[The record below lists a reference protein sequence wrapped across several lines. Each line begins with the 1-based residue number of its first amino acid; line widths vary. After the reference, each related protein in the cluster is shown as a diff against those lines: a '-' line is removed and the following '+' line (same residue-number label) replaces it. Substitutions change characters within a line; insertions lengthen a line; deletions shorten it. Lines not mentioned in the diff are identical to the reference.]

1 MTKQLLNSQGI
12 SAKVIELNQVDNGDD
27 IQKALQVI
35 SGQRTVP
42 NVFVKGKHLKVTTTL
57 KQQPDQANC
66 SKCWDK
72 LI

>member
-1 MTKQLLNSQGI
+1 MTKKLLNSQGI

-42 NVFVKGKHLKVTTTL
+42 NVFVKGKHLGGNDDTQAAARSGEL
-57 KQQPDQANC
+57 QQM
-66 SKCWDK
+66 
-72 LI
+72 LG

>member
-42 NVFVKGKHLKVTTTL
+42 NVFVKGKHLGGNDDTQAAARSGKL
-57 KQQPDQANC
+57 QQM
-66 SKCWDK
+66 
-72 LI
+72 LG